1 MPVQKCMANGRP
13 GFKWGKSG
21 KCYTYTPGND
31 KSRDQAKQK
40 AEHQGRAVRAS
51 GWTE

>member
-1 MPVQKCMANGRP
+1 MPVKRCMVNDRP

-21 KCYTYTPGND
+21 KCYTYTPGN
-31 KSRDQAKQK
+31 KSSRDQAKQK
-40 AEHQGRAVRAS
+40 AENQGRAARAS